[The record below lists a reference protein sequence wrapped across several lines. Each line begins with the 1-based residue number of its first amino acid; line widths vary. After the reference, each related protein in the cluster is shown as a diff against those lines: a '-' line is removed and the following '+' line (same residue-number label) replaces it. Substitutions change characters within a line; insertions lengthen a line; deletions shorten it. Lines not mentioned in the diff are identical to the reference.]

1 MTSPLSSRAGA
12 VAFRRLPL
20 IVAFLFLALVLARA
34 AEPVR
39 KDFNLGAD
47 DATRA
52 LKQFSAQ
59 SGEQLLYSPTDVAG
73 VRTLAVQGSLTAR
86 EALEKMLEGS
96 TLVVA
101 QDKATGALAVRR
113 NTAPDAKNVPSRPAD
128 AAAASAVKMREDGTV
143 QLQEFEVTGSRIRS
157 LVGSADINPVVTF
170 GRADIERAGVT
181 SIGEISRLIP
191 QAYSQGSFDGI
202 GFGGQQQG
210 TGTTSDG
217 SIASATSTAR
227 STFNL
232 RGLGGQNTLVMING
246 RRVARTGV
254 IRGNDASD
262 LAGIPVSSIERIEVL
277 LGGASAI
284 YGSDAVGG
292 VINIILRRNYAGGEL
307 AMSYENTFS
316 SDTAVRTATLTY
328 GVTKDK
334 LEIQLSATMQDRN
347 AFAAVDRRFSASD
360 NWVALGG
367 TTGFA
372 STALSFGAGGFATGA
387 GIVQASSGNLP
398 GRTTP
403 FAVIPDNA
411 GTAPLPASAYV
422 TVAGNSLGVPAYT
435 GDRAQYVNLIAPQ
448 ENQSASM
455 RANYRLTPQHD
466 AYFEARYSATETNI
480 EGMPVNFRNS
490 ITVPADYPGNPFGV
504 PVRLNKTFWELPP
517 IQGQKTAATSNTA
530 LAAGLRGN
538 LPFADWRYEAGLD
551 WNRAYL
557 EDKDS
562 YDPVLDTAVSAPL
575 IAARSLVLF
584 YDSRTQQPNELN
596 VLRSMLRNG
605 GRSERNT
612 NESFTASADGSIWE
626 LPAGPIRLA
635 MGGEYR
641 AERARTTQAVPENP
655 LINLSLVGNFKRNA
669 QSAFAETRVPLFS
682 EKSHRPLLHS
692 LELSA
697 AARYDS
703 YSDVGGD
710 ISPGYGLIWRPV
722 KWTIFRA
729 SRNHAFRAPGLQ
741 ALYRPVTNSTLT
753 ITNLSTSP
761 IDPLR
766 GNTPLPLG
774 VYASLIGGNL
784 SLKPEKSISDNLGL
798 VVESPFALLKGLSV
812 SVDYQVLDYTD
823 RLSGLGTQQIFDFFP
838 NRITRGANLP
848 GDPAGW
854 AGLPT
859 QIDTRTANI
868 AKLEIQAMDYQVN
881 FRRMTRWGAFDARVA
896 MTDYIK
902 YIATSVPGAAPS
914 STLNQFPTRLSWQTY
929 WTKGPW
935 GLGVSGFYQ
944 EKQYLN
950 LTYTAPRWHSA
961 IEWNAQIAYDFD
973 RRNGA
978 ESLNDTRPKRWLFSG
993 TKLSLNLNNVLDRE
1007 PPHIQ
1012 GLAGFA
1018 VTDPRMARYVI
1029 TLRKA
1034 F

>member
-1 MTSPLSSRAGA
+1 MNTTKPSLLRRVFAAFVLAAAPL
-12 VAFRRLPL
+12 
-20 IVAFLFLALVLARA
+20 LALA
-34 AEPVR
+34 AESPR
-39 KDFNLGAD
+39 KSYRVPTGEAS
-47 DATRA
+47 AT
-52 LKQFSAQ
+52 LKQFTEQ
-59 SGEQLLYSPTDVAG
+59 SGEQVVYLVNDVRG
-73 VRTLAVQGSLTAR
+73 VTTKEVVGDFTAR
-86 EALEKMLEGS
+86 EALNRMVAG
-96 TLVVA
+96 TALVVV
-101 QDKATGALAVRR
+101 QDQKSGALTVNRL
-113 NTAPDAKNVPSRPAD
+113 TSDEKNVGSRPAD
-128 AAAASAVKMREDGTV
+128 AGAAVASARKTDDGAIR
-143 QLQEFEVTGSRIRS
+143 LQEFEVTGSRIRS

-170 GRADIERAGVT
+170 GRTEIERAGIT
-181 SIGEISRLIP
+181 SVGEISRLIP

-202 GFGGQQQG
+202 GFGCQQQG
-210 TGTTSDG
+210 TSTTSDG

-246 RRVARTGV
+246 RRVARTGI

-262 LAGIPVSSIERIEVL
+262 LAGIPVSSIERVEVL

-328 GVTKDK
+328 GVTKGK
-334 LEIQLSATMQDRN
+334 LELQLSATAQDRN
-347 AFAAVDRRFSASD
+347 AFAAVDRAFSATD

-398 GRTTP
+398 GRTSP

-411 GTAPLPASAYV
+411 GTAPLPAAAYV
-422 TVAGNSLGVPAYT
+422 SVAGNSLGVPDYT
-435 GDRAQYVNLIAPQ
+435 GDRAKYVNLISPQ
-448 ENQSASM
+448 EAQSASL
-455 RANYRLTPQHD
+455 RANYRLTQNHD
-466 AYFEARYSATETNI
+466 LYLEARYSATETKI

-490 ITVPADYPGNPFGV
+490 IVAPADYPGNPFGV

-538 LPFADWRYEAGLD
+538 LPFADWRYDAGVD

-557 EDKDS
+557 EDKDAF
-562 YDPVLDTAVSAPL
+562 DPVLDTAVSAPL

-584 YDSRTQQPNELN
+584 YDSRTQQPNDLN

-612 NESFTASADGSIWE
+612 NESFTASADGTVWN
-626 LPAGPIRLA
+626 LPAGPVRLA
-635 MGGEYR
+635 VGGEHR

-655 LINLSLVGNFKRNA
+655 LINLSLVGNFKRDA
-669 QSAFAETRVPLFS
+669 QAAFAETRVPLVS
-682 EKSHRPLLHS
+682 ESQKLPLIHS
-692 LELSA
+692 LDASA
-697 AARYDS
+697 AIRYDT
-703 YSDVGGD
+703 YSDIGGD
-710 ISPGYGLIWRPV
+710 YSPGYGLIWRPV
-722 KWTIFRA
+722 KWTILRA

-741 ALYRPVTNSTLT
+741 ALYRPVTTSTLT
-753 ITNLSTSP
+753 ITNLSTAP
-761 IDPLR
+761 IDSRR

-774 VYASLIGGNL
+774 VYTSRIGGNL
-784 SLKPEKSISDNLGL
+784 GLKPEQSISDNLGL
-798 VVESPFALLKGLSV
+798 VVEAPFALLKGLSL

-823 RLSGLGTQQIFDFFP
+823 RLQGLSTQQIFDFFP
-838 NRITRGANLP
+838 ERVTRGANLP
-848 GDPAGW
+848 TDPAGW
-854 AGLPT
+854 AGVPT
-859 QIDTRTANI
+859 LIDTRTANI
-868 AKLEIQAMDYQVN
+868 AKLEIQAVDYQVSY
-881 FRRMTRWGAFDARVA
+881 RRMTSWGAFDARVT

-902 YIATSVPGAAPS
+902 YLATSVPGAVPT
-914 STLNQFPTRLSWQTY
+914 STLNQFPSRLTWQTY
-929 WTKGPW
+929 WTKGPY
-935 GLGVSGFYQ
+935 GFGVSGFYQ

-961 IEWNAQIAYDFD
+961 IEWNTQLAYDFD
-973 RRNGA
+973 RRSGGA
-978 ESLNDTRPKRWLFSG
+978 GLNDTRTKRWLFSG
-993 TKLSLNLNNVLDRE
+993 TKVTLNINNVLDQE

-1012 GLAGFA
+1012 GNAGFA